1 MHKELGR
8 VAKNISLLY
17 VEDEKDTREQ
27 YEHIFE
33 LLFKEVKSVENG
45 VEALEEYNRKKY
57 DLVITDLTMPKMN
70 GVDMIGEMLKI
81 KPEQHIVIMTAHNTS
96 ENLRNTIE
104 FQVDGILLK
113 PVAMDKLFQLLYK
126 ICHLIDV
133 DKKELDNNNLAQHNI
148 NDMIEDTNQAFFLVV
163 VDRFDDIIKHFGYE
177 THKYIIE
184 TVKEHMSNFGVEE
197 ENILELHEDVI
208 ICGVDKHHIDNI
220 LEAVQAFS
228 SNNNS
233 LIVWFS
239 KVKIYIT
246 LSYGIVLLKQQS
258 NLKNLNDEFL
268 RHVNSIISN
277 IKSDEYSDLIVRMD
291 VDIEEA
297 KKNNALTWLGVTL
310 DALKQDTI
318 LPFYQPVVDINTMQ
332 TVAYEV
338 FARIKQG
345 EKYILPEFFIDLSQK
360 AGILEDI
367 SQSIFKQSFAKL
379 SDTKYAF
386 HINLT
391 DAEWRNT
398 AIKDYLV
405 YLSKQYKIDY
415 DRIILDIMD
424 YDTLKPDSNVLKSL
438 LELKKLGCKIALKG
452 FASANI
458 NIELLSLLQPDYI
471 KIKQLLLQKSMNDKN
486 IENALKFLID
496 YAHNVNIKSIL
507 VGVES
512 KELLEEGKKLCI
524 DYAQGYFIKEPSDEL

>member
-8 VAKNISLLY
+8 VAKNLSLLY

-27 YEHIFE
+27 YEHIFQ

-57 DLVITDLTMPKMN
+57 DLIITDLTMPKMN
-70 GVDMIGEMLKI
+70 GVDMIGEILKI
-81 KPEQHIVIMTAHNTS
+81 DPEQHVVIMTAHNTS
-96 ENLRNTIE
+96 ENLRNSIE

-126 ICHLIDV
+126 VCHLIDV
-133 DKKELDNNNLAQHNI
+133 DKKEGSIVAEDNTLNHML
-148 NDMIEDTNQAFFLVV
+148 EDADQAYFLVV

-177 THKYIIE
+177 TKEHIID

-197 ENILELHEDVI
+197 ENILELHDDVI
-208 ICGVDKHHIDNI
+208 ICGVDKLYIDNI

-233 LIVWFS
+233 LIVLFS
-239 KVKIYIT
+239 NVKIYIT
-246 LSYGIVLLKQQS
+246 LSYGIIMLKQKNS
-258 NLKNLNDEFL
+258 LKNINDDFL
-268 RHVNSIISN
+268 LHINSIISN
-277 IKSDEYSDLIVRMD
+277 IKSDEHSNLVVRMD
-291 VDIEEA
+291 IDMEEA
-297 KKNNALTWLGVTL
+297 KKNNALSWLGVTL

-318 LPFYQPVVDINTMQ
+318 LPFYQPVVDINSME

-338 FARIKQG
+338 FARIKQDN
-345 EKYILPEFFIDLSQK
+345 KYILPEFFIDLSQK

-367 SQSIFKQSFAKL
+367 SQSVFKQSFAKL
-379 SDTKYAF
+379 APTEFSF

-405 YLSKQYKIDY
+405 YLSNQYKVDY
-415 DRIILDIMD
+415 NRIILDIMN
-424 YDTLKPDSNVLKSL
+424 YESLKPNGTVLKSL
-438 LELKKLGCKIALKG
+438 LELKELGCKVALKG
-452 FASANI
+452 FATANI

-471 KIKQLLLQKSMNDKN
+471 KINQLLLQKSLTG
-486 IENALKFLID
+486 ENMKKTLIFLID
-496 YAHNVNIKSIL
+496 YASKMGIKSIL
-507 VGVES
+507 VGVETE
-512 KELLEEGKKLCI
+512 ELLNEGKKLGFN
-524 DYAQGYFIKEPSDEL
+524 YAQGYFIKEPSNEL

>member
-96 ENLRNTIE
+96 ENLRNSIE

-126 ICHLIDV
+126 VCHLIDV
-133 DKKELDNNNLAQHNI
+133 DKKELNNENLAEHNI
-148 NDMIEDTNQAFFLVV
+148 NDMIEDTNQALFLVV

-208 ICGVDKHHIDNI
+208 ICGVDKHYIDNI

-228 SNNNS
+228 SNHNS

-258 NLKNLNDEFL
+258 SLKNLNDEFL

-277 IKSDEYSDLIVRMD
+277 IKSDEHSDLVVRMD

-338 FARIKQG
+338 FARIKQDD
-345 EKYILPEFFIDLSQK
+345 KYILPEFFIDLSQK

-367 SQSIFKQSFAKL
+367 SQSIFKQSFARL
-379 SDTKYAF
+379 SETEYSF

-415 DRIILDIMD
+415 NRIILDIMD

-471 KIKQLLLQKSMNDKN
+471 KVNQLLLQKSLNDKN
-486 IENALKFLID
+486 IEKALKFLID
-496 YAHNVNIKSIL
+496 YVHNVNIKSIL

-512 KELLEEGKKLCI
+512 EELLEEGKKLGI